1 MKVYETKNI
10 RNIALVGHAGS
21 GKTTLTECILFQSG
35 SITRRGTVE
44 DRNTISDYN
53 EIEHERGSSVFATPL
68 FAEFGDIKVNIIDTP
83 GYDDYIGEMIAAQH
97 VCETTAIVLNALN
110 GLEVGAENG
119 INYAEKLNK
128 PLMFIVNKCD
138 NEQAKFENL
147 IEEIK
152 SQYGNKATVFQFP
165 LNPGNSFDSIV
176 DILLMKVVK
185 YNGSQNPVYED
196 IPSNIKPKVE
206 SYRNELI
213 ESIAESDEE
222 LMNIYFEEGHLND
235 EQIQKGLKNAFINRE
250 IFPIFC
256 VSAKN
261 FVGTKGIID
270 FIINEAPAP
279 NELPMPVEEGSIKV
293 DCDPNSKLSLF
304 IFKMFSDV
312 RLGDLTFFKIKSGKL
327 HSGVDLINETKGST
341 ERFGAIYVVN
351 GKKREEVTELL
362 AGDIGATVKL
372 KTTNINDTLHEKGFN
387 VKFTPI
393 EYPHPK
399 VRIAVVP
406 KVKGEEEKVGLGLNS
421 LHQEDPSITIVH
433 SPELR
438 QTIVYAQG
446 DLHLQ
451 LVKWRLE
458 HRYKVEVEFQP
469 PRVPYRETIQKKVT
483 GSYRHKKQ
491 SGGAGQFA
499 EVHMMI
505 EPWYEGLPDP
515 TEYQVRG
522 KELYDLEWGGKLEFI
537 NCIVGGVIDQRFMP
551 AILKGVMEKMQE
563 GPLTGSYVR
572 DIRVAIYDGKMH
584 PVDSNEAAFKTAGM
598 MVFKD
603 NFTQAAPK
611 ILEPIY
617 DVEIKV
623 PEEFV
628 GDVMSDL
635 PSRRGVILGIDS
647 EGKYQKIKARM
658 PLSEVDKYSQAL
670 RSMTQAR
677 ATFSSKFAE
686 YQPVPPNVQQELIE
700 AYKKIQAET
709 E

>member
-21 GKTTLTECILFQSG
+21 GKTTLTECILYQSG

-68 FAEFGDIKVNIIDTP
+68 FAEFGDIKINIIDTP
-83 GYDDYIGEMIAAQH
+83 GYDDYIGEMIAAKH
-97 VCETTAIVLNALN
+97 VCETTAVVLNALN

-119 INYAEKLNK
+119 ITYAEKLNK

-138 NEQAKFENL
+138 NEQAKFDNL

-196 IPSNIKPKVE
+196 IPSNIKTKVE

-261 FVGTKGIID
+261 FIGTKGIID

-327 HSGVDLINETKGST
+327 HSGVDLINETKGSM

-658 PLSEVDKYSQAL
+658 PLSEVDRYSQAL

-677 ATFSSKFAE
+677 ATFSSNFAE